1 MALTLLGFPRL
12 MNGAMEGINA
22 FLNMLDKVPPSSGD
36 RSAVMAPVKE
46 PGLHH
51 SLDQQQSLTEGGFG
65 DPDAL
70 CRLCEGALLVQG
82 DDQFE
87 IANLQTRC
95 QSRTSAY
102 TYSCASPKQV
112 VRS

>member
-1 MALTLLGFPRL
+1 MLTPRGFPRL
-12 MNGAMEGINA
+12 MNGAMEGMDA
-22 FLNMLDKVPPSSGD
+22 FLNMLDKVPSSSGD
-36 RSAVMAPVKE
+36 RSAVMAPVKK

-51 SLDQQQSLTEGGFG
+51 SLNQQQSLAQSWFR
-65 DPDAL
+65 DSNAL
-70 CRLCEGALLVQG
+70 CGLCEGALLVQG